1 MEQFEM
7 LWEFQQA
14 DMEAD
19 TLENEIKRS
28 PNRLALKKNRDFLLE
43 QQNVV
48 KQMEEE
54 VADMLDRVDIIKEAI
69 LMQQDQLK
77 TLQSRLEEKPPE
89 TLEQARTFTQDA
101 QKLIGNIQSYEQ
113 EMKRIQT
120 DAVDHER
127 AQKELVV
134 KFSKV
139 KTEYD
144 KQKVDYEEEYKE
156 QMKALE
162 EKRKIALE
170 KGKHIE
176 PELMERYQVIKKH
189 CIPPVAKLVN
199 GQCGGCFMGLPQVTL
214 RNLKTG
220 AKVIEC
226 ESCGRMI
233 IPV

>member
-1 MEQFEM
+1 MEQFEL

-48 KQMEEE
+48 KQMEEKVTE
-54 VADMLDRVDIIKEAI
+54 MLDRVDVIKDAI
-69 LMQQDQLK
+69 LMQQDQLNA
-77 TLQSRLEEKPPE
+77 LQTRFEETPPE
-89 TLEQARTFTQDA
+89 NLEQARAFTHDT
-101 QKLIGNIQSYEQ
+101 QKLVGNIQSYEQ
-113 EMKRIQT
+113 EMKRIQQ
-120 DAVDHER
+120 DAAEHER
-127 AQKELVV
+127 AQKELTI

-139 KTEYD
+139 KTEYE
-144 KQKVDYEEEYKE
+144 KQKIEYEEEYKE
-156 QMKALE
+156 QMKALD
-162 EKRKIALE
+162 EKKHIAQE
-170 KGKHIE
+170 KGREID

-189 CIPPVAKLVN
+189 CVPPVAKLVN

-214 RNLKTG
+214 RNLKSG

-233 IPV
+233 IPL

>member
-19 TLENEIKRS
+19 SLENEIKRS

-69 LMQQDQLK
+69 LMQQEQLNG
-77 TLQSRLEEKPPE
+77 LQSRLEEKPPE

-101 QKLIGNIQSYEQ
+101 QKLIGNIQNYEQ

-120 DAVDHER
+120 DAVEHER
-127 AQKELVV
+127 AQKEIVI

-139 KTEYD
+139 KTEYE
-144 KQKVDYEEEYKE
+144 KQKVDYEEEYKD